1 MTQERARYIIKNS
14 LPFGGLRYAFKPQS
28 HHGQLYA
35 DGMTAAE
42 YEAVRAL
49 WMTMPGS
56 SSFYTALCEI
66 ARQPR

>member
-1 MTQERARYIIKNS
+1 MTQERARYILGNK
-14 LPFGGLRYAFKPQS
+14 LLGGDLRYAFRPKNY
-28 HHGQLYA
+28 HGRLDA

-56 SSFYTALCEI
+56 ASFYTALCEI